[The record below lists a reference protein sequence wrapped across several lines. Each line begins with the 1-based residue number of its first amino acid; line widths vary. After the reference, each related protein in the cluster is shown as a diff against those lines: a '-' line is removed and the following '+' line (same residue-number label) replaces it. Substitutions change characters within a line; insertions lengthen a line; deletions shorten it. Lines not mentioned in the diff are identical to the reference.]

1 MNDLEIDIDEETLSL
16 INSTVP
22 ENERKDAIRI
32 AKIALLA
39 EKRSLEKKVKTNE
52 HVTKKT
58 PSFIPAASVVY
69 VTKAQREAQR
79 AEAERAEAQ
88 HVTPTPLVNL
98 DLDHVQPQNTSNH
111 PSSTISSTTYFS
123 SIQSIESAEIEASKE
138 RYLGKSNREEKDEK
152 FHTFSSAQTFRG
164 SSRGGGGGG
173 GGGYRITNRG
183 GAMSSSS
190 TSHGGLNPSYRSS
203 QDLVQLDNNG
213 PTIVSIL
220 KQKSSESGHRRRERF
235 KFQWENTEDTSTDIN
250 SLYTYSD
257 ATSTTSSSSS
267 FFHREDLERPI
278 KRPNI
283 GFGTSRE
290 IDDDAFEMNERDRK
304 REELEEVAAA
314 RRVESKNIIPGEESM
329 QGSTHWSK
337 KKLSEMTERD
347 WRIFREDFDIH
358 MRGNFNAASS
368 GAKENNRVIVNP
380 LRSWDECSMHPR
392 LRDAI
397 NEMKYEHPSPIQRAA
412 LPMGMAGRDM
422 IGIAETGSGKTAA
435 FLIPLLHTVLM
446 QTNEARARCA
456 ENGPLAL
463 VMAPTRELAQQI
475 DEECRKLSRFC
486 NIKSLAVVGGTN
498 MAEQGVKMREGC
510 EVIIGT
516 PGRLI
521 DCISTSILVLN
532 QCNYVVLDEADR
544 MIDLGFEPQV
554 SQILECMGLKGSDG
568 TETMGV
574 EEAGT
579 SRTTHMFTA
588 TMPNS
593 VERLAK
599 RFMKSPATLRIGDQD
614 SGKNK
619 RILQEIIFVQNEKRK
634 RAKLIEMLS
643 SVQRPC
649 IIFIN
654 AKKACNVVARDV
666 EYAGHSCVVLHS
678 DKSQEEREGA
688 LRDFK
693 SGSVDL
699 LIATDVAGR
708 GLDIAGVE
716 TVINYDMP
724 SEIARYTHR
733 IGRTG
738 RAGKAGKATT
748 FITEEDSQ
756 ILPDLKA
763 YLESTSQV
771 VPHELSSRISTL
783 ERARGDRRG

>member
-1 MNDLEIDIDEETLSL
+1 MNDFEIVLDEETLSL

-22 ENERKDAIRI
+22 ENEKEDAIRT
-32 AKIALLA
+32 AKIALIA
-39 EKRSLEKKVKTNE
+39 EKRALEKKAKTNE
-52 HVTKKT
+52 HVTKQT
-58 PSFIPAASVVY
+58 PSIIPAASVVY

-79 AEAERAEAQ
+79 AEAQRA
-88 HVTPTPLVNL
+88 TPTPLVNL
-98 DLDHVQPQNTSNH
+98 EPVLPQNTSISLSNH
-111 PSSTISSTTYFS
+111 PSSTLSSTTHVG
-123 SIQSIESAEIEASKE
+123 SIQSIQSAEIEASKE
-138 RYLGKSNREEKDEK
+138 RYLGKSYREEKDEK
-152 FHTFSSAQTFRG
+152 FHTLSSAQTFRG

-173 GGGYRITNRG
+173 GYRIENRG
-183 GAMSSSS
+183 GTMSSSS
-190 TSHGGLNPSYRSS
+190 TSHGGPNPSFRSS
-203 QDLVQLDNNG
+203 HDLLQSDNNTG

-220 KQKSSESGHRRRERF
+220 KQKSAESGHRRRERF
-235 KFQWENTEDTSTDIN
+235 KFQWENTDDTSTDIN

-257 ATSTTSSSSS
+257 TTSKTSSSSS

-283 GFGTSRE
+283 GFGTSRD

-314 RRVESKNIIPGEESM
+314 RRVESKSTNPGEESM

-358 MRGNFNAASS
+358 MRGNFNTTSS
-368 GAKENNRVIVNP
+368 GAKENTRVIVYP

-554 SQILECMGLKGSDG
+554 SQILECMGLKGSENG

-599 RFMKSPATLRIGDQD
+599 KFMKSPATLRIGDQD

-738 RAGKAGKATT
+738 RAGKGGRATT

-771 VPHELSSRISTL
+771 IPHELSSRVSTL